1 VASRRKR
8 QSQNQSPIPST
19 QVCVYPPS
27 DILVNSVDDGWQT
40 LEDNLGM
47 SKPFGR
53 FRRVFEVVT
62 SSCGMDYVIG

>member
-1 VASRRKR
+1 MNNA
-8 QSQNQSPIPST
+8 
-19 QVCVYPPS
+19 
-27 DILVNSVDDGWQT
+27 DDGRQT

-62 SSCGMDYVIG
+62 SNCGMVYGIGQSIFLRIRKKETHHEQKCTLKGTRADR